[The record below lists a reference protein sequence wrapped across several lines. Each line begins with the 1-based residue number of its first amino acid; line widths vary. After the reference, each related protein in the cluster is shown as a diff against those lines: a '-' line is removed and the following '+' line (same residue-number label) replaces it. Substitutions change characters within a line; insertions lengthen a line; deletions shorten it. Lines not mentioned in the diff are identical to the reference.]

1 MVTSLNEL
9 TDRLREI
16 QRRGYVKS
24 IRKGPT
30 GVGHTLEQLLELE
43 ENNFTDPDYGEIEL
57 KAHRS
62 DLSSLITLFTFDR
75 GAWITSQL
83 AAIERYGIRVDSE
96 RINLYSTLT
105 LTENNRGLY
114 TYPDE
119 SSVMILDELGNIV
132 ASWSYESL
140 RRRIGQKIRELV
152 LVLAK
157 VKKLNNAEYFHYF
170 TASFHFGEL
179 IDWNLKELFENG
191 KLLIDLRLH
200 SKAGKI
206 RNHGTGFR
214 IHEQNLPD
222 LYRFH
227 MNLEI

>member
-1 MVTSLNEL
+1 MLTSLHEL
-9 TDRLREI
+9 TDRLRAI
-16 QRRGYVKS
+16 QRSGYVKS
-24 IRKGPT
+24 IRRGPT
-30 GVGHTLEQLLELE
+30 GVGHTLEQLLDLE
-43 ENNFTDPDYGEIEL
+43 ENNFKDPDYGEIEL
-57 KAHRS
+57 KAHRFGQ
-62 DLSSLITLFTFDR
+62 SSLITLFTSDR
-75 GAWITSQL
+75 AAWIIPQL
-83 AAIERYGIRVDSE
+83 TAVERYGIRVDSE

-105 LTENNRGLY
+105 LSENNRGLY
-114 TYPDE
+114 TYPDD
-119 SSVMILDELGNIV
+119 SSVMILDQHENIV
-132 ASWSYESL
+132 ASWSYERL
-140 RRRIGQKIRELV
+140 RERIRQKILELV
-152 LVLAK
+152 LVLAN
-157 VKKLNNAEYFHYF
+157 VKKEQNTEFFHYS

-179 IDWNLKELFENG
+179 IDWDLKELFENG